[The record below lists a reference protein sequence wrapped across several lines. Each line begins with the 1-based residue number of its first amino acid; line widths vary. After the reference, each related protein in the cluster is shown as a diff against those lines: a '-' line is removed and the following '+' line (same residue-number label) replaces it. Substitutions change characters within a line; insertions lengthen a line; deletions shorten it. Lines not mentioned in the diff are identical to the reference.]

1 MKRDKT
7 MRYKL
12 TTQDMK
18 TRVGLPN
25 ETAWVLGKWVEA
37 KGKPKHNLCSTSYIH
52 WYTDPLLAVLFNP
65 IHANIND
72 PRIWEIETAGDEQL
86 DGSLKGGSQRVRLM
100 KEIALPT
107 VTMEQ
112 RIRFVILCV
121 KEVYAADKWQTWAD
135 NWLSG
140 KDRSYASACIA
151 YCTITGAEKAFPV
164 IFSSIPHTTIALS
177 ATGLSLNRPAEFAAA
192 YISEIAA
199 RAALGNPGA
208 DDPNYS
214 VYAAAAAEL
223 AASIP
228 HKPGLPALDLPALAR
243 QAMAYPQEDIQ

>member
-112 RIRFVILCV
+112 RIRFIILCV
-121 KEVYAADKWQTWAD
+121 KEVYVADKWQVWAD

-151 YCTITGAEKAFPV
+151 CGEVTGVTKD
-164 IFSSIPHTTIALS
+164 IPSLFCSVFHTTLYLRDA
-177 ATGLSLNRPAEFAAA
+177 GLSLNRPAQIAAAYATEIAAHAALGKPPVEDPDYSTYAAVAAEFAAH
-192 YISEIAA
+192 
-199 RAALGNPGA
+199 
-208 DDPNYS
+208 
-214 VYAAAAAEL
+214 
-223 AASIP
+223 IP
-228 HKPGLPALDLPALAR
+228 RKPGLPALDLLALAR